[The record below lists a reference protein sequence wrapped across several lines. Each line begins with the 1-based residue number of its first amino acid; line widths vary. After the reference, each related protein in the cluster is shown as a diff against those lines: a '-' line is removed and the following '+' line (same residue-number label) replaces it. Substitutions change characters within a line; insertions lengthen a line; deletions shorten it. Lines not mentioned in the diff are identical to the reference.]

1 MVRTRIR
8 DDQTVDEGFVSELEL
23 NTFLGDVVVTGTNEN
38 DTNVVTTFDE
48 YFPNRGLITAGSG
61 IIVTTGT
68 NFVEITNTGAA
79 GVPGSGISLEDHE
92 TIDSL
97 VHNLAETQ
105 HTEIIRGGPGNK
117 VIGVEIRTVPVT
129 GTLIRSTS
137 IFRTGGKVT
146 STVDNQHDESGT
158 IIQTLTSTIN
168 RVSGKVDSV
177 DVVETP

>member
-8 DDQTVDEGFVSELEL
+8 HEQGEDSSFVSEREL
-23 NTFLGDVVVTGTNEN
+23 NDFFVDVVITGTNN
-38 DTNVVTTFDE
+38 DTAIITTFDD

-79 GVPGSGISLEDHE
+79 GIPGSGISLEEHE
-92 TIDSL
+92 IIDSL

-105 HTEIIRGGPGNK
+105 HTQIIRGGPGNK
-117 VIGVEIRTVPVT
+117 VSSVEIRTVPVT
-129 GTLIRSTS
+129 GTLIRSTA
-137 IFRTGGKVT
+137 IFRTEGTVT
-146 STVDNQHDESGT
+146 STVDNQHDVSGV

>member
-68 NFVEITNTGAA
+68 NFVEITNDGAA
-79 GVPGSGISLEDHE
+79 GSGITEEDHE
-92 TIDSL
+92 VIDSL

-117 VIGVEIRTVPVT
+117 VTGVEIRTVPVT
-129 GTLIRSTS
+129 GTLIRSTT

-146 STVDNQHDESGT
+146 STIDNQHDESGT